1 MLLNA
6 AEGLVTA
13 ANLGGVR
20 QRENL
25 FSLVKINEMYSV
37 WQCRYFIHN
46 EPSVILWHR
55 KLVKV
60 NVLRSKK

>member
-1 MLLNA
+1 
-6 AEGLVTA
+6 
-13 ANLGGVR
+13 
-20 QRENL
+20 
-25 FSLVKINEMYSV
+25 MYSV

-60 NVLRSKK
+60 YVLRSKK